1 MAACPASW
9 AITSSLMRSHN
20 ASYSDLTETTARV
33 RLAYWALWTTIALLN
48 AASQMI
54 QTPEFAKWKPLLWE
68 FSSLYTVGAI
78 YPLVAYVA
86 RRFTFTK
93 GKWIYTAI
101 LHIAFLVVFSALHTT
116 GMVVIRKAGYWIA
129 GQSYT
134 FGGGIRVLYEFYKD
148 IILYPALVGLTRGI
162 DYYRAYRE
170 NELRSEQLQRRLVEA
185 QLQNLRGQ
193 LNPHFLFNAL
203 NMISAR
209 MYEDVADADRM
220 IARLSDLLRMTLH
233 SSDKPE
239 LPLHREI
246 EVLNLYLEIMQARFS
261 DSVRV
266 HMDIDP
272 KTQHI
277 MVPSL
282 VLQPLVENAFRHGA
296 GNKVGSGIIEI
307 VATAYNGTLTLAV
320 RDNGPGVDGN
330 PRDAFS
336 KGVGL
341 SNTAERLRQL
351 YGARHQMRIR
361 NRPAAEGGG
370 LEVTIE
376 IPARFDS

>member
-1 MAACPASW
+1 
-9 AITSSLMRSHN
+9 MRSHN
-20 ASYSDLTETTARV
+20 SHSTGLIKKPNSVDLAM
-33 RLAYWALWTTIALLN
+33 YWALWTTIALLN

-68 FSSLYTVGAI
+68 FSSLYTVGAL
-78 YPLVAYVA
+78 YPLVAHVA
-86 RRFTFTK
+86 RRFPFSRR
-93 GKWIYTAI
+93 KWIYTVS
-101 LHIAFLVVFSALHTT
+101 LHIAFLIVFSAMHTS
-116 GMVVIRKAGYWIA
+116 GMVVLRKVGYWIA
-129 GQSYT
+129 GESYT

-148 IILYPALVGLTRGI
+148 IVLYPALIGLTRGI

-170 NELRSEQLQRRLVEA
+170 NELRAEQLQRRLVEA

-209 MYEDVADADRM
+209 MYEDVSDADRM

-233 SSDKPE
+233 SSNEPE
-239 LPLHREI
+239 LPLRVEL
-246 EVLNLYLEIMQARFS
+246 EVLDLYLEIMKGRFS

-266 HMDIDP
+266 HMNIDP
-272 KTQHI
+272 KTRQA

-296 GNKVGSGIIEI
+296 GNKIEGGLIEI
-307 VATAYNGTLTLAV
+307 LTMARNGTLTLIV
-320 RDNGPGVDGN
+320 RDDGPGMPGD
-330 PRDAFS
+330 PRSAFS
-336 KGVGL
+336 KGLGL

-351 YGARHQMRIR
+351 YGDRHQMRIR
-361 NRPAAEGGG
+361 NRPAGEGGG
-370 LEVTIE
+370 LEIAIE
-376 IPARFDS
+376 IPARFDN

>member
-1 MAACPASW
+1 M
-9 AITSSLMRSHN
+9 
-20 ASYSDLTETTARV
+20 
-33 RLAYWALWTTIALLN
+33 YWAFWTTIALLN

-86 RRFTFTK
+86 RRFPFTK
-93 GKWIYTAI
+93 EKWVYNLT
-101 LHIAFLVVFSALHTT
+101 LHIVFLVVFSAMHTS
-116 GMVVIRKAGYWIA
+116 GMVAIRKTGYWIA
-129 GQSYT
+129 GESYR
-134 FGGGIRVLYEFYKD
+134 FGGSIRVLYEFYKD
-148 IILYPALVGLTRGI
+148 IVLYPALIGLTRGI

-209 MYEDVADADRM
+209 MYEDLADTDRM
-220 IARLSDLLRMTLH
+220 ISRLSDLLRMTLY
-233 SSDKPE
+233 SSNKPE
-239 LPLHREI
+239 SPLRTEL
-246 EVLNLYLEIMQARFS
+246 EVLNLYLEIMKARFS

-266 HMDIDP
+266 HVEIDP
-272 KTQHI
+272 KSEQA

-282 VLQPLVENAFRHGA
+282 VLQPLVENAFRHG
-296 GNKVGSGIIEI
+296 VGSKVDGGLIEI
-307 VATAYNGTLTLAV
+307 VATACNGTITLTV
-320 RDNGPGVDGN
+320 RDDGPGIDGD
-330 PRDAFS
+330 PQAAFS

-351 YGARHQMRIR
+351 YGDRHQMRIR
-361 NRPAAEGGG
+361 NRPATEGGG
-370 LEVTIE
+370 LEVAVE
-376 IPARFDS
+376 IPARLDS